1 MTKLDRTNL
10 KSNIPNSR
18 DKYIHIS
25 GEQIK
30 FIAEQTKCHE
40 DYVLKVLRGKRET
53 NTSTA
58 KKIIRAASVLN
69 TSIET
74 AQGIVKEFILVG
86 END

>member
-1 MTKLDRTNL
+1 MKKSSRTNL
-10 KSNIPNSR
+10 KKQIPNSK

-25 GEQIK
+25 WEQIK

-40 DYVLKVLRGKRET
+40 DYVLKVLRGKRQAKT
-53 NTSTA
+53 ATA

-69 TSIET
+69 TSIDT
-74 AQGIVKEFILVG
+74 AQEIVKEFILVG